1 MRISGGEA
9 KGRTLSFPARSIQ
22 RPTTDFLREAIF
34 NLLGAQSG
42 RTFLDVFAGSGSVG
56 IEALSRGARAAA
68 FVEKSKMLA
77 TVIRENLCRC
87 GYAEK
92 GRIITADFQS
102 ALRDLY
108 KKNCRYDVI
117 FADPPYNEGYIE
129 RILRALEAYPSFTP
143 EGVLVLQH
151 SAREAATNTGV
162 GWSIEDQRKYGD
174 NLLTFLKVVVA

>member
-9 KGRTLSFPARSIQ
+9 KGRTLDFPSRSTQ
-22 RPTTDFLREAIF
+22 RPTTDFLREAVF

-56 IEALSRGARAAA
+56 IEALSRGAREAA
-68 FVEKSKMLA
+68 FVEKSKVLA
-77 TVIRENLCRC
+77 AVIQKNLSRL
-87 GYAEK
+87 GYADK

-108 KKNCRYDVI
+108 KKNCRFDVI
-117 FADPPYNEGYIE
+117 FADPPYNEGYIA
-129 RILRALEAYPSFTP
+129 RTLRTLEEYPALAP

-151 SAREAATNTGV
+151 SVREEATAPGE
-162 GWSIEDQRKYGD
+162 GWSVEDQRRYSE
-174 NLLTFLKVVVA
+174 NLLTFLRVVKA